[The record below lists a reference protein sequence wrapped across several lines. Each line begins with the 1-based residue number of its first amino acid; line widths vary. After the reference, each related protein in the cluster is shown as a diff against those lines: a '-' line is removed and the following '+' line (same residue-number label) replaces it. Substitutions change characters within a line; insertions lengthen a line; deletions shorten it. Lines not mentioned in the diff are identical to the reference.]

1 MEDLVRPELLEKI
14 REKVKNISFD
24 GIFDG
29 GMVEQLLEENVW
41 SPFPQFQHTERPD
54 KAASGLLEG
63 RIVLAVDNS
72 PGVLILPATYQMFFR
87 RETIIT
93 HDLKWHLLP
102 EYYALLH
109 HCLP

>member
-1 MEDLVRPELLEKI
+1 MESVSTVPAY
-14 REKVKNISFD
+14 
-24 GIFDG
+24 GA
-29 GMVEQLLEENVW
+29 
-41 SPFPQFQHTERPD
+41 PD

-93 HDLKWHLLP
+93 HDLK
-102 EYYALLH
+102 
-109 HCLP
+109 